1 MLYSAR
7 NTFHL
12 PKSHYYTSMQPHQA
26 TCPKSNFLAVYLMPA
41 IFFCGLGNTHAQ
53 ESKPERKS
61 VVEYEVT
68 KWASSP
74 AIARGVAISVN
85 DRGAAYVTTAFRRK
99 QSSLD
104 IRKMQAWVKTDL
116 SFTSVEDRRAFY
128 REKLHHLEG
137 IEDRDENGT
146 VNWKDLMVQKDGAVQ
161 AMDTDGDGTADQF
174 KTVDQYS
181 TEVTGIPAGVLA
193 VGNDLFVAAEPD
205 FFLYTDE
212 DGDGL
217 PETRKTIAT
226 GLQVHIGQGGH
237 NLSGLTLGPDGR
249 VYISLADKG
258 HSLTTT
264 EGKTYHAPNSG
275 AIFRCELDGSKFERF
290 SIGER
295 NAQELAFDAYGNLFS
310 MDNDGDYTGEME
322 RALYITEGSDHGWRF
337 NWQWLGKQDFVKIS
351 GTKPYNPWMREKLF
365 LPDHDSHAAYL
376 TPTIGNF
383 GPGPC
388 GFTANPGT
396 AMSQELSDKFFM
408 TNNENKVRV
417 FSFAPKGAYFKFT
430 EHDKI
435 PGGNTNTGLA
445 IGPGGALFAASY
457 KNDEVKRGDKGAI
470 YRFDVTKEN
479 RHPLRDQTQA
489 ILQSNEAEQPAE
501 TLSAWLGHA
510 DQRVRL
516 KAQFELVRRGTSGL
530 AVFVEQAKVNTPL
543 LARLHAIWG
552 IGQAARTQPALLKH
566 LAPFWETTEAEVLS
580 QLAKVVGDV
589 GAQSSLYR
597 SELRAGLSNPSMRVQ
612 FFSAIALGNFGEKA
626 AASELVALIA
636 SPAAAADAYLR
647 HAGSMGI
654 QGAMSASDLAAL
666 SSHEN
671 TNVRLA
677 AIVALRRLK
686 APEVRAFLMD
696 KDERVLLE
704 AARAIHDDLSIPEA
718 LPDLAKI
725 LTRHDLK
732 SEPLLRR
739 AINAALRN
747 GSADDLQLLADFL
760 LTNEGASSDAR
771 AVALA
776 SILWWS
782 KPPALDPVDG
792 RFRAKEPRDQSPV
805 NAVVEGLQETIL
817 NDAKLTEV
825 LLKGVIELGNSQWLK
840 KTYAKFDLWSPRL
853 QSLMLKALA
862 AAKDPQLKD
871 YVEQGLASKNRD
883 VQETARG
890 LAKEAGIPVIDL
902 LLAILD
908 DPKSSGYGKAL
919 LELAKLK
926 DEPKATARFQT
937 LLAQYKAGTTPS
949 KWQLEMWQAAKIRGI
964 TLPATPER
972 LEFGGDPKR
981 GKKLV
986 KTHAA
991 AQCIRCHQIGKSVN
1005 AGIGPNLTKIGKTRD
1020 RAHLVDSLLNPNSDL
1035 SEGYGS
1041 VLLETKT
1048 GEQVSGV
1055 LEKKGA
1061 KEWVITLPDTTKK
1074 TVAVD
1079 QIKTHTLMSSM
1090 PPMGLLLKEYEIRDI
1105 ISYLANLR

>member
-1 MLYSAR
+1 
-7 NTFHL
+7 
-12 PKSHYYTSMQPHQA
+12 MQPLQA
-26 TCPKSNFLAVYLMPA
+26 TCQKSKFLSVYLMPA
-41 IFFCGLGNTHAQ
+41 FLCCGLGNTHTHAQ
-53 ESKPERKS
+53 TSKPERKS

-104 IRKMQAWVKTDL
+104 IRKLQPWVKTDL
-116 SFTSVEDRRAFY
+116 SFSSVEDRRTFY
-128 REKLHHLEG
+128 RENLHHLEG
-137 IEDRDENGT
+137 IEDRDKNGT
-146 VNWKDLMVQKDGAVQ
+146 VNWKDLIVQKDGAIQ
-161 AMDTDGDGTADQF
+161 AMDTNRDGTADQF

-181 TEVTGIPAGVLA
+181 SEVTGIPAGVLA

-205 FFLYTDE
+205 FFLYTDM

-264 EGKTYHAPNSG
+264 EGNTYHAPNSG

-310 MDNDGDYTGEME
+310 MDNDGDYPGEME
-322 RALYITEGSDHGWRF
+322 RALYITEGSDHGWRL

-396 AMSQELSDKFFM
+396 AMSQELADKFFM
-408 TNNENKVRV
+408 TNNKNEVRV
-417 FSFAPKGAYFKFT
+417 FSFAPQGAYFKFT

-445 IGPGGALFAASY
+445 IGPDGALFAASY
-457 KNDEVKRGDKGAI
+457 KNDRVKRGDVGAI

-489 ILQSNEAEQPAE
+489 ILQSNEAEQPSE
-501 TLSAWLGHA
+501 TLSTWLGHA

-530 AVFVEQAKVNTPL
+530 TVFVAQAKESTPL

-552 IGQAARTQPALLKH
+552 IGQAARTRPALLKH
-566 LAPFWETTEAEVLS
+566 LAPFWKTSESEVLS

-597 SELRAGLSNPSMRVQ
+597 SELRAGLGSPSMRVP
-612 FFSAIALGNFGEKA
+612 FFSAIALGNCGEKA
-626 AASELVALIA
+626 AASELVILLA
-636 SPAAAADAYLR
+636 SPAAKADAYLR

-654 QGAMSASDLAAL
+654 QGTMSASELAAL
-666 SSHEN
+666 SNHEN

-725 LTRHDLK
+725 LTRHHLK

-747 GSADDLQLLADFL
+747 GSPDDLQLLADFL

-840 KTYAKFDLWSPRL
+840 KAYAHFDRWSPPL

-862 AAKDPQLKD
+862 EAKDPQLKD

-926 DEPKATARFQT
+926 DKLKATARFQT
-937 LLAQYKAGTTPS
+937 LLAQYKAGTTPR

-981 GKKLV
+981 GKKIV

-1020 RAHLVDSLLNPNSDL
+1020 RAHLIDSLLNPNSDL

-1061 KEWVITLPDTTKK
+1061 KIWLITLPDTTKK
-1074 TVAVD
+1074 TLAVD

-1090 PPMGLLLKEYEIRDI
+1090 PPMGLLLNEYEIRDI
-1105 ISYLANLR
+1105 ISYLATLR